1 MTVYFV
7 ANIRIHDEAEYRAYL
22 DACDDVFAR
31 STGTYLAVDASPTVL
46 EGSWPYSRSVTISFP
61 TKADLPASYRSPQ
74 YQTVQR
80 QRLAGA
86 DCDTIVV
93 HGTDPGAA

>member
-1 MTVYFV
+1 MTAYFV
-7 ANIRIHDEAEYRAYL
+7 ANIRVHDEVEYRAYL
-22 DACDDVFAR
+22 DACDEVFAR

-46 EGSWPYSRSVTISFP
+46 EGSWPYSRSVIISFP
-61 TKADLPASYRSPQ
+61 GEDDLLAWYRSPQ
-74 YQTVQR
+74 YQEVLR
-80 QRLAGA
+80 HRLAGA